1 MLLLFFA
8 FINYHS
14 VNCMGTVPFGTVE
27 KYHLNLS
34 VNTVGGSKIF
44 LENLAR
50 PCAGFFFGVFY
61 EFKRNQTKNRKSGK

>member
-44 LENLAR
+44 W
-50 PCAGFFFGVFY
+50 
-61 EFKRNQTKNRKSGK
+61 KI

>member
-44 LENLAR
+44 LENLPALAR
-50 PCAGFFFGVFY
+50 AFFL
-61 EFKRNQTKNRKSGK
+61 EFL

>member
-44 LENLAR
+44 FRKFGPPLRGL
-50 PCAGFFFGVFY
+50 FFWRFY

>member
-44 LENLAR
+44 LKIWPALAR
-50 PCAGFFFGVFY
+50 AFFL
-61 EFKRNQTKNRKSGK
+61 EFL